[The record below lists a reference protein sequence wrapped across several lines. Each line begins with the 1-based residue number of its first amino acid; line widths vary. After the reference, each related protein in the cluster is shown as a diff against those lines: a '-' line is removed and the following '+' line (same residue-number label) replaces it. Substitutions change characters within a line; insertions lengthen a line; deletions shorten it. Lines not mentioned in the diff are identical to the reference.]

1 MMFFRPYTNVVLN
14 LSFHPFSLHHA
25 PNLPYFLLGCNTK
38 LMVYY
43 EDSLVKYHH
52 SLANL
57 FMEARWKK
65 WHSPTISRVHFLP
78 NMHKGTQSINID
90 HHSQLFVHTKE
101 HSREE

>member
-1 MMFFRPYTNVVLN
+1 
-14 LSFHPFSLHHA
+14 
-25 PNLPYFLLGCNTK
+25 
-38 LMVYY
+38 
-43 EDSLVKYHH
+43 
-52 SLANL
+52 
-57 FMEARWKK
+57 MEARWKK